1 MQLLV
6 RSHDI
11 RFSGSGQVNVICAL
25 GDITLSGSPTND
37 SFDLVARY
45 YSSQLYFDSPYRL
58 TCTTGA

>member
-45 YSSQLYFDSPYRL
+45 YSS
-58 TCTTGA
+58 